1 MPKPIKF
8 TRGRKFQEQEGD
20 YDPEQW
26 RRRDPNVS
34 ELASGSDKS
43 RIPGQ
48 GGFSPEGP
56 VGDLDAVPFESSQ
69 IKALHGLEYELESIQ
84 KSAANLDVSLVDQP
98 MTVSRSPQPIKSS
111 GIPEVDKIREQTA
124 QIDFDYETQSASRSG
139 GGGTKLTTNPDFF
152 KEDGSAKTY
161 REFYEEKINE
171 KVGQIEVEKALMGQS
186 YEQQALKQ
194 TASDRMASIG
204 EALDEVDLELAT
216 GDVSN
221 IKSTTKNAP
230 SIANPNQ
237 MSTNPGFR
245 GEVHSVSETIHGRK
259 NNPINRPP
267 QVTSARDADPKW
279 DPKAQ
284 GYTGLEPEGY
294 SPMNPTV
301 EGSGETPQ
309 QAKRRV
315 AAAQRKA
322 ATKKIKGK
330 TVYTGETK
338 GFVPPAG
345 MNDDITDAQEA
356 ARSQDLTDAQKI
368 ARDNAEN
375 AIESWD
381 TPDLP
386 DDGPGASVDKINEY
400 NLKSGHSDFKS
411 QVPAAAQP
419 TAKEIPT
426 VDVGGVDVNDINYKK
441 TLNKALASG
450 LDAVTSAVI
459 ASKAYHAGKAGLK
472 SVGKKLP
479 MLGLGLITEDMLKKA
494 GVYKKDW
501 SS

>member
-8 TRGRKFQEQEGD
+8 TRGRKFQEQDGD

-34 ELASGSDKS
+34 ELGDDAKKS

-48 GGFSPEGP
+48 RAFSPEGP
-56 VGDLDAVPFESSQ
+56 VGDIDAVPAESSQ
-69 IKALHGLEYELESIQ
+69 RKALHGLEQELESIN

-98 MTVSRSPQPIKSS
+98 MTVSSSPQPIKSS
-111 GIPEVDKIREQTA
+111 GIPAVDKIREQTA
-124 QIDFDYETQSASRSG
+124 QIDFDYETKSALRSG

-338 GFVPPAG
+338 GDTFKP
-345 MNDDITDAQEA
+345 DKDI
-356 ARSQDLTDAQKI
+356 
-368 ARDNAEN
+368 
-375 AIESWD
+375 
-381 TPDLP
+381 
-386 DDGPGASVDKINEY
+386 GGASTSPVTTIPKNPSGTPSA
-400 NLKSGHSDFKS
+400 KS
-411 QVPAAAQP
+411 
-419 TAKEIPT
+419 TPT
-426 VDVGGVDVNDINYKK
+426 VDVGGVDVNDINYQKSLK
-441 TLNKALASG
+441 KALASG
-450 LDAVTSAVI
+450 LDAVTSAAI
-459 ASKAYHAGKAGLK
+459 ATKAFNAGKAGLK
-472 SVGKKLP
+472 AVGKKLP